1 MKGLF
6 ITFEGIDGSGKS
18 TQMDLLADRL
28 AELGVPVLQTREPG
42 GPPIA
47 EAIRH
52 LLLDTANSAMLP
64 RTELL
69 LYCASR
75 AQHTG
80 EWILPALAAGKT
92 VLCDRYFDST
102 FAYQGAA
109 RSLDIQQIL
118 SLTEF
123 ATFNTVPD
131 LTFLLDIPVSDGM
144 ARIKKRNLDRLE
156 LEHNDFRELVRAE
169 YLNLAKQNP
178 KRFVVLDASLS
189 PAAIHTQIIQTV
201 LTRLGVSSD

>member
-6 ITFEGIDGSGKS
+6 ITFEGVDGSGKS
-18 TQMDLLADRL
+18 TQMALLATRL
-28 AELGVPVLQTREPG
+28 EELGLPVLQTREPG

-80 EWILPALAAGKT
+80 EWIIPALKAGKI
-92 VLCDRYFDST
+92 VLCDRYYDST

-109 RSLDIQQIL
+109 RSLDMEQIRI
-118 SLTEF
+118 LTDF
-123 ATFNTVPD
+123 ATFHTVPN
-131 LTFLLDIPVSDGM
+131 LTFLLDIPVSEGM
-144 ARIKKRNLDRLE
+144 ARIGKRTLDRLE
-156 LEHNDFRELVRAE
+156 LEDNSFRELVRAE
-169 YLNLAKQNP
+169 YQNLAKKNP
-178 KRFVVLDASLS
+178 ERFVVLDGKLS
-189 PAAIHTQIIQTV
+189 RSTIHAQIIDTV

>member
-6 ITFEGIDGSGKS
+6 ITFEGVDGSGKS
-18 TQMDLLADRL
+18 TQTNLLATHLED
-28 AELGVPVLQTREPG
+28 LGIPVLKTREPG

-52 LLLDTANSAMLP
+52 LLLDTENGAMLP

-80 EWILPALAAGKT
+80 EWILPALSAGKT
-92 VLCDRYFDST
+92 VICDRYFDST

-109 RSLDIQQIL
+109 RSLDMEQIRI
-118 SLTEF
+118 LTEF

-131 LTFLLDIPVSDGM
+131 LTFLLDIPVSEGM
-144 ARIKKRNLDRLE
+144 ARITKRNLDRLE
-156 LEHNDFRELVRAE
+156 LEDNSFRELVRAE
-169 YLNLAKQNP
+169 YLNLAKMNP
-178 KRFVVLDASLS
+178 NRFVVLDASLS
-189 PAAIHTQIIQTV
+189 PAAIHAQIIQKV

>member
-6 ITFEGIDGSGKS
+6 ITFEGVDGSGKS
-18 TQMDLLADRL
+18 TQMALLATRL
-28 AELGVPVLQTREPG
+28 EELGLPVLQTREPG

-52 LLLDTANSAMLP
+52 LLLDTANSSMLP

-80 EWILPALAAGKT
+80 QWIIPALKAGKT
-92 VLCDRYFDST
+92 VLCDRYYDST

-109 RSLDIQQIL
+109 RSLDMEQIRI
-118 SLTEF
+118 LTDF
-123 ATFNTVPD
+123 ATFHTVPN
-131 LTFLLDIPVSDGM
+131 LTFLLDIPVSEGM
-144 ARIKKRNLDRLE
+144 ARIKKRTLDRLE
-156 LEHNDFRELVRAE
+156 LEDNSFRELVRAE
-169 YLNLAKQNP
+169 YLNLAKMNP
-178 KRFVVLDASLS
+178 ERFVVLDGKLPRSS
-189 PAAIHTQIIQTV
+189 IHAQIIDIV

>member
-6 ITFEGIDGSGKS
+6 ITFEGVDGSGKS
-18 TQMDLLADRL
+18 TQMALLATRL
-28 AELGVPVLQTREPG
+28 EELGLPVLQTREPG

-52 LLLDTANSAMLP
+52 LLLDTANKAMLP

-80 EWILPALAAGKT
+80 EWIIPALKAGKI
-92 VLCDRYFDST
+92 VLCDRYYDST

-109 RSLDIQQIL
+109 RSLDMEQIRI
-118 SLTEF
+118 LTDF
-123 ATFNTVPD
+123 ATFHTVPN
-131 LTFLLDIPVSDGM
+131 LTFLLDIPVSEGM
-144 ARIKKRNLDRLE
+144 ARIGKRTLDRLE
-156 LEHNDFRELVRAE
+156 LEDNSFRELVRAE
-169 YLNLAKQNP
+169 YQNLAKKNP
-178 KRFVVLDASLS
+178 ERFVVLDGRLS
-189 PAAIHTQIIQTV
+189 RSTIHAQIIDTV

>member
-6 ITFEGIDGSGKS
+6 ITFEGVDGSGKS
-18 TQMDLLADRL
+18 TQMALLATRL
-28 AELGVPVLQTREPG
+28 EELGLPVLQTREPG

-80 EWILPALAAGKT
+80 EWIIPALKAGKI
-92 VLCDRYFDST
+92 VLCDRYYDST

-109 RSLDIQQIL
+109 RSLDMEQIRI
-118 SLTEF
+118 LTDF
-123 ATFNTVPD
+123 ATFHTVPN
-131 LTFLLDIPVSDGM
+131 LTFLLDIPVSEGM
-144 ARIKKRNLDRLE
+144 ARIGKRTLDRLE
-156 LEHNDFRELVRAE
+156 LEDNSFRELVRAE
-169 YLNLAKQNP
+169 YQNLAKKNP
-178 KRFVVLDASLS
+178 ERFVVLDGRLS
-189 PAAIHTQIIQTV
+189 RSTIHAQIIDTV

>member
-6 ITFEGIDGSGKS
+6 ITFEGVDGSGKS
-18 TQMDLLADRL
+18 TQMALLATRL
-28 AELGVPVLQTREPG
+28 EELGLPVLQTREPG

-80 EWILPALAAGKT
+80 EWIIPALKAGKI
-92 VLCDRYFDST
+92 VLCDRYYAST

-109 RSLDIQQIL
+109 RSLDMEQIRI
-118 SLTEF
+118 LTDF
-123 ATFNTVPD
+123 ATFHTVPN
-131 LTFLLDIPVSDGM
+131 LTFLLDIPVSEGM
-144 ARIKKRNLDRLE
+144 ARIGKRTLDRLE
-156 LEHNDFRELVRAE
+156 LEDNSFRELVRAE
-169 YLNLAKQNP
+169 YQNLAKKNP
-178 KRFVVLDASLS
+178 ERFVVLDGKLS
-189 PAAIHTQIIQTV
+189 RSTIHAQIIDTV

>member
-6 ITFEGIDGSGKS
+6 ITFEGVDGSGKS
-18 TQMDLLADRL
+18 TQMALLATRL
-28 AELGVPVLQTREPG
+28 EELGLPVLQTREPG

-80 EWILPALAAGKT
+80 EWIIPALKAGKI
-92 VLCDRYFDST
+92 VLCARYYAST

-109 RSLDIQQIL
+109 RSLDMEQIRI
-118 SLTEF
+118 LTDF
-123 ATFNTVPD
+123 ATFHTVPN
-131 LTFLLDIPVSDGM
+131 LTFLLDIPVSEGM
-144 ARIKKRNLDRLE
+144 ARIGKRTLDRLE
-156 LEHNDFRELVRAE
+156 LEDNSFRELVRAE
-169 YLNLAKQNP
+169 YQNLAKKNP
-178 KRFVVLDASLS
+178 ERFVVLDGKLS
-189 PAAIHTQIIQTV
+189 RSTIHAQIIDTV